1 MQIPLPSLLQ
11 PKYILFS
18 LFFSILIN
26 KNLIS
31 NKYQIH
37 LECIAILIHTTQTN
51 LVHMDRLVAYLS
63 WVDLLHRI
71 QYPRMS
77 EKFHIDLDLTTPLGI
92 ASKPYT
98 KHRLLS
104 TT

>member
-1 MQIPLPSLLQ
+1 MQIPLPNLLQ

-37 LECIAILIHTTQTN
+37 LECIAFSSECIVTTQTN
-51 LVHMDRLVAYLS
+51 LVHMDRLAQYLS

-77 EKFHIDLDLTTPLGI
+77 EKFHIDLDLTTCLL
-92 ASKPYT
+92 YT
-98 KHRLLS
+98 S
-104 TT
+104 DAADE